1 MAKKIE
7 EFMLSK
13 DLQDKINQV
22 SNLTQVHM
30 DQLDASLKTLLTNIG
45 NASQGVISYDDSELR
60 NRVISLEKNS
70 ATKTGW
76 FNKTSD
82 KLTKEMLNAEMQSLI
97 DDMQD
102 FADALLTKLNI
113 SDADNKYRAKT
124 EKLQLTDLSE
134 EFQTQ
139 IRNIIDKVNALNT
152 TFAGLNFVAND
163 IEQLKRIISD
173 LPNTA
178 ITRDFADARYRLQD
192 QKITVNDVNDTL
204 RPAIISL
211 QSNYNKLDNVVVRN
225 DLSEY
230 RRLDNDINMSDLDTS
245 IQAKLNTIDQLN
257 ANINARINT
266 LVNQALAA
274 GFVDTLKTTYVGDY
288 ALLNNTDYQ
297 DYIQNLLDNVNTNNK
312 ATVIQSLF
320 ALYKGLKDVAVS
332 VASNNA
338 QLNNVNTQF
347 AYMATNNNYAKSLK
361 DLDAV
366 DVIKTLSYMSG
377 LGSTLVDDIT
387 SDDAIETLS
396 ITGSTTIV
404 QADTISAS
412 YTENAAKATT
422 AYIGIASN
430 AVHDCET
437 IMHLEFPSVTNVN
450 ASAFKN
456 CTNLNTVFLP
466 SVKTIRDGAFVAC
479 DNIHTIMLPETY
491 TFTGKEGLPQMCRII
506 RVAGPAVV

>member
-45 NASQGVISYDDSELR
+45 NASQGVISYDDSEIR

-113 SDADNKYRAKT
+113 SDADNKYRAKS

-274 GFVDTLKTTYVGDY
+274 GFVDTLKKTYVGDY
-288 ALLNNTDYQ
+288 SLLNN
-297 DYIQNLLDNVNTNNK
+297 NE
-312 ATVIQSLF
+312 
-320 ALYKGLKDVAVS
+320 YKD
-332 VASNNA
+332 
-338 QLNNVNTQF
+338 
-347 AYMATNNNYAKSLK
+347 
-361 DLDAV
+361 
-366 DVIKTLSYMSG
+366 
-377 LGSTLVDDIT
+377 
-387 SDDAIETLS
+387 
-396 ITGSTTIV
+396 
-404 QADTISAS
+404 
-412 YTENAAKATT
+412 
-422 AYIGIASN
+422 
-430 AVHDCET
+430 
-437 IMHLEFPSVTNVN
+437 
-450 ASAFKN
+450 
-456 CTNLNTVFLP
+456 
-466 SVKTIRDGAFVAC
+466 
-479 DNIHTIMLPETY
+479 
-491 TFTGKEGLPQMCRII
+491 
-506 RVAGPAVV
+506 

>member
-1 MAKKIE
+1 
-7 EFMLSK
+7 
-13 DLQDKINQV
+13 
-22 SNLTQVHM
+22 
-30 DQLDASLKTLLTNIG
+30 
-45 NASQGVISYDDSELR
+45 
-60 NRVISLEKNS
+60 
-70 ATKTGW
+70 
-76 FNKTSD
+76 
-82 KLTKEMLNAEMQSLI
+82 MLNAEMQSLI

-211 QSNYNKLDNVVVRN
+211 QSNYNKLDNVVVKS

-274 GFVDTLKTTYVGDY
+274 GFVDTLKATYVGDY
-288 ALLNNTDYQ
+288 TLLNNTEYQ
-297 DYIQNLLDNVNTNNK
+297 GYIQNLLDNVNTNNK

-347 AYMATNNNYAKSLK
+347 ASMATNNNYVKSLK

-366 DVIKTLSYMSG
+366 DVIKMLSYMSG

-412 YTENAAKATT
+412 YTETLRKQRQYMSVLLLMLFTT
-422 AYIGIASN
+422 
-430 AVHDCET
+430 
-437 IMHLEFPSVTNVN
+437 
-450 ASAFKN
+450 
-456 CTNLNTVFLP
+456 
-466 SVKTIRDGAFVAC
+466 VKQLCI
-479 DNIHTIMLPETY
+479 
-491 TFTGKEGLPQMCRII
+491 
-506 RVAGPAVV
+506 